1 MHLLQRI
8 TFHSIIV
15 NYLSECLLCEVTFDN
30 NKGYIAVLHK
40 SPSQTSSDFKYF
52 LSNFEKML
60 PEINFFKS
68 DFSLILHD
76 FNVRSKSWW
85 KSDINTNAGNKID
98 AVIPSYGLKQL
109 IPQPTHLIS
118 QQTHLQA
125 NCSSCIVSSFL
136 TNSIW

>member
-30 NKGYIAVLHK
+30 NKGCIAVLHK

-109 IPQPTHLIS
+109 ISQPTHLIS
-118 QQTHLQA
+118 QHICKQIPHLVLI
-125 NCSSCIVSSFL
+125 SCFPTQFGS
-136 TNSIW
+136 